1 MDTDDII
8 GLAVF
13 LGLVLIAAAAIAVF
27 RETRRGGPRHRQP
40 RTDTAHVPRQR
51 EQPEHQDS
59 GHRPPAPS
67 LRTLTESERAYY
79 ENEWARAQ
87 ERFVDDPAAAV
98 ATADRLLAQAMADRG
113 YPVDQPVAPA
123 ATVDEYQRV
132 HQAAERGRTGQQP
145 PKNSVTRWPA
155 TANSSLKCWD
165 TSPRVNGSLGSTLP
179 RSMPTP
185 SHTLPP
191 PTPAATAAGS
201 GRDTTKGDDHRG
213 APQRRIPQRLRCC
226 SHPGTAPRGRTALC
240 PGRHRY
246 HSSVLRTLA
255 PQRAGGVH

>member
-132 HQAAERGRTGQQP
+132 HQAAERGRTGAATTEELGDAMARYRELFAEVLGHVSP
-145 PKNSVTRWPA
+145 GERVFGKHAAPEYADAVAHPV
-155 TANSSLKCWD
+155 TAN
-165 TSPRVNGSLGSTLP
+165 T
-179 RSMPTP
+179 
-185 SHTLPP
+185 
-191 PTPAATAAGS
+191 
-201 GRDTTKGDDHRG
+201 
-213 APQRRIPQRLRCC
+213 
-226 SHPGTAPRGRTALC
+226 
-240 PGRHRY
+240 GRHR
-246 HSSVLRTLA
+246 R
-255 PQRAGGVH
+255 R